1 MLSRVY
7 MLFLAFCQLCLAAE
21 IVPRATFSEVTGFG
35 ANPTNT
41 KMYLWVP
48 NNLAPNPAIVVGI
61 HWCSGNAQAY
71 YQGSNWARLSET
83 YGYIVIY
90 PSTAYTASNCWDV
103 SSQKTLT
110 RGAGGNSDSIANM
123 VKYVTAQYGADA
135 SRVFVTGISSGAMMT
150 NVMAA
155 TYPDLFQA
163 GIAYAGVPAGCFSVG
178 TTEAGWNS
186 TCANGQSITTPEH
199 WAAIAR
205 AMAPGYTGR
214 RPRMQVYHGD
224 QDAVVF
230 PQNYYETV
238 KQWAG
243 IFGYSTTPQQTIS
256 NFPRSPYNK
265 YVFGP
270 NLEGILGVGVS
281 HSIDVFFDE
290 DLKWFG
296 ITVGLARLTLS
307 SVTHAS
313 FKTPAT
319 STAGPTSTTRSTT
332 TSTVAPPVPTT
343 IATLTTAVTTTARPT
358 TTASVQAKR
367 WGQCGG
373 QNWSGPTVCESPWTC
388 QVQNAWFHQCL

>member
-1 MLSRVY
+1 MLSRLY

-296 ITVGLARLTLS
+296 ITPQDPRDIDS
-307 SVTHAS
+307 
-313 FKTPAT
+313 
-319 STAGPTSTTRSTT
+319 
-332 TSTVAPPVPTT
+332 
-343 IATLTTAVTTTARPT
+343 RPYKHDK
-358 TTASVQAKR
+358 VDDHV
-367 WGQCGG
+367 
-373 QNWSGPTVCESPWTC
+373 NSGPASADHHRHPHYRRHDDSSADHYGLCASKALGPVRRPELERPNSLRKPLDLPG
-388 QVQNAWFHQCL
+388 FHQCL

>member
-1 MLSRVY
+1 MLSRLY

-150 NVMAA
+150 
-155 TYPDLFQA
+155 
-163 GIAYAGVPAGCFSVG
+163 
-178 TTEAGWNS
+178 
-186 TCANGQSITTPEH
+186 H

-296 ITVGLARLTLS
+296 ITPQDPRDIDS
-307 SVTHAS
+307 
-313 FKTPAT
+313 
-319 STAGPTSTTRSTT
+319 
-332 TSTVAPPVPTT
+332 
-343 IATLTTAVTTTARPT
+343 RPYKHDK
-358 TTASVQAKR
+358 VDDHV
-367 WGQCGG
+367 
-373 QNWSGPTVCESPWTC
+373 NSGPASADHHRHPHYRRHDDSSADHYGLCASKALGPVRRPELERPNSLRKP
-388 QVQNAWFHQCL
+388 LDLPGPERL

>member
-163 GIAYAGVPAGCFSVG
+163 GIAYAGVPAGCFSYG

-230 PQNYYETV
+230 PQNYYETI

-296 ITVGLARLTLS
+296 FT
-307 SVTHAS
+307 
-313 FKTPAT
+313 
-319 STAGPTSTTRSTT
+319 
-332 TSTVAPPVPTT
+332 
-343 IATLTTAVTTTARPT
+343 
-358 TTASVQAKR
+358 
-367 WGQCGG
+367 CGG

-388 QVQNAWFHQCL
+388 QVQNNWFHQCL